1 MIRAGA
7 VGTPRILFLGLTY
20 AGHETRFDNLESVA
34 GSDERISPSFRRV
47 SGWKSD
53 GLFERLPLLPAGVRG
68 RLRAT
73 AEASAYARLPRPDIV
88 WSSVSEVL
96 TPFLVA
102 NVGPFRRPLVLDL
115 DCTLAQLEGMAPDYF
130 GRPSRSGAR
139 IAFSYW
145 NERRLWRHVTK
156 FLPWS
161 NWAAAGLTEAGIS
174 SDRIEVIPPGVDL
187 HAWQPT
193 GKAPLAN
200 RPLRALFVGGDFLR
214 KGGDLV
220 LAAVTG
226 PLKGRIEVDVVTRD
240 AVATR
245 PGVRV
250 HRLEA
255 NTPALRELYARA
267 DLFLLP
273 TRADC
278 FGIAAVEAMA
288 SGLPVIMGDVGA
300 AREIV
305 SPGDTGWVIPAT
317 QRALDEA
324 LESAWSK
331 SESLGAMG
339 ERARMVAEKNFD
351 LHKNNRRTIDML
363 IGLSEGLSGVAP

>member
-1 MIRAGA
+1 MRSMTRAG
-7 VGTPRILFLGLTY
+7 VGTPRVLFLGLTY
-20 AGHETRFDNLESVA
+20 AGHETRFANLESVA
-34 GSDERISPSFRRV
+34 GSDERISASFRRV

-53 GLFERLPLLPAGVRG
+53 GLLERLPLLPVGIRG

-73 AEASAYARLPRPDIV
+73 AEASAYARLPRPDVV

-96 TPFLVA
+96 TPFLMA
-102 NVGPFRRPLVLDL
+102 NTGPFRRPLVLDL
-115 DCTLAQLEGMAPDYF
+115 DCTLGQLEQMAPDYF
-130 GRPSRSGAR
+130 GRPSRSGTR
-139 IAFSYW
+139 IAFSHW
-145 NERRLWRHVTK
+145 NERRLWKHVTK

-161 NWAAAGLTEAGIS
+161 NWAASGLTDAGIP

-187 HAWQPT
+187 KVWQPA
-193 GKAPLAN
+193 GKAPLGS

-220 LAAVTG
+220 AAAVTG

-240 AVATR
+240 AVEAR
-245 PGVRV
+245 PGLRV

-255 NTPALRELYARA
+255 NTLALRDLYAQA

-288 SGLPVIMGDVGA
+288 AGLPVIMGDVGA

-305 SPGDTGWVIPAT
+305 APGDTGWVIPAT
-317 QRALDEA
+317 QSALDEA
-324 LESAWSK
+324 LESAWAK
-331 SESLGAMG
+331 RQSLGAMG
-339 ERARMVAEKNFD
+339 ERARGVAEANFD
-351 LHKNNRRTIDML
+351 LQKNNKRTIDML
-363 IGLSEGLSGVAP
+363 IGLSGRAP